1 MMFQRHCLFAIA
13 TILASTTSMA
23 VAQTAASKPLR
34 EMRVLYVGNERAES
48 YVSFLEE
55 HVEKIEAVSRS
66 EFQPKQASSFDVVLL
81 DWPQGEETLEMHKL
95 KSPLGARV
103 DWNRPTVLLGS
114 AGLNLAVA
122 WKLQGGAGCTCMD
135 PIAYGF
141 RDHEIFRHPKKIQLD
156 AQIRIPT
163 PEAFKV
169 DLSEKEV
176 DVLPLV
182 DEYKKSWNAGW
193 CTYSNY
199 FDKNPDVEFF
209 CGGVNHKTPTAAG
222 LWRQGNL
229 LHFGFE
235 QSPQEMNAHGRDLLL
250 NSIAY
255 ISRFSQDRPI
265 AITPS
270 VFGGEVAKPRRTPGA
285 WLKYEN
291 RTKWVLDIFQPEAR
305 KVLESFETREAMMDW
320 CNQNSKYFAPG
331 PDRLLGIDEDLKA
344 IGCAFDAPE
353 FFEHVIGDLNS
364 NDSKVIER
372 SRRLLGRYVPCGPG
386 FQADS
391 KEWQSWYVTNQPYLF
406 GLDTGDYQ
414 WYVDEL
420 AKSRSK
426 PSADF
431 RGPLR
436 ADQ

>member
-1 MMFQRHCLFAIA
+1 MIRSCFIDNFESQTETKLDSTLILHYQVCNEDVCYPPAKLQLAGSMGIYHEGTMMMFQRHCLFAIA

-169 DLSEKEV
+169 DLSEK
-176 DVLPLV
+176 
-182 DEYKKSWNAGW
+182 
-193 CTYSNY
+193 
-199 FDKNPDVEFF
+199 
-209 CGGVNHKTPTAAG
+209 
-222 LWRQGNL
+222 
-229 LHFGFE
+229 
-235 QSPQEMNAHGRDLLL
+235 
-250 NSIAY
+250 
-255 ISRFSQDRPI
+255 
-265 AITPS
+265 
-270 VFGGEVAKPRRTPGA
+270 
-285 WLKYEN
+285 
-291 RTKWVLDIFQPEAR
+291 
-305 KVLESFETREAMMDW
+305 
-320 CNQNSKYFAPG
+320 
-331 PDRLLGIDEDLKA
+331 
-344 IGCAFDAPE
+344 
-353 FFEHVIGDLNS
+353 
-364 NDSKVIER
+364 R
-372 SRRLLGRYVPCGPG
+372 S
-386 FQADS
+386 
-391 KEWQSWYVTNQPYLF
+391 
-406 GLDTGDYQ
+406 
-414 WYVDEL
+414 
-420 AKSRSK
+420 
-426 PSADF
+426 
-431 RGPLR
+431 
-436 ADQ
+436 